1 MVFQGVQMMYIGSL
15 MVALAVE
22 ESGLHRRIALRALSL
37 AVRKFTQI
45 YTNNGS
51 NREGKEMDMNK
62 CTMLEMGGNGCGE
75 QFTEM
80 LLKPIFNTCITY
92 TSTQGTRPAYL
103 MLGFMLPTAFLS
115 MWISNAATSAMMVR
129 VIEPLNNY
137 SLAIMNNISW
147 RTQRCPLS
155 KLSFLN

>member
-80 LLKPIFNTCITY
+80 LLKPILNMCITY

-129 VIEPLNNY
+129 VI
-137 SLAIMNNISW
+137 
-147 RTQRCPLS
+147 
-155 KLSFLN
+155 